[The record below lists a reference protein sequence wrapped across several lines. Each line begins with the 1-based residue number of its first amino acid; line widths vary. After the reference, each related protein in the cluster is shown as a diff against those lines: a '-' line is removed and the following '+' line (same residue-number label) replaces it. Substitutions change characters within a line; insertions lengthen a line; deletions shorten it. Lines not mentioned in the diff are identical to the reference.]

1 MAFRY
6 VTFVGN
12 DQQFVPVGGQ
22 GRVVVED
29 HGQDLAFV
37 DLGVGEGPGDREPE
51 LDPAVRTPAVWGQ
64 RSWRGGL

>member
-37 DLGVGEGPGDREPE
+37 DLGVGEGPGDREP
-51 LDPAVRTPAVWGQ
+51 
-64 RSWRGGL
+64 